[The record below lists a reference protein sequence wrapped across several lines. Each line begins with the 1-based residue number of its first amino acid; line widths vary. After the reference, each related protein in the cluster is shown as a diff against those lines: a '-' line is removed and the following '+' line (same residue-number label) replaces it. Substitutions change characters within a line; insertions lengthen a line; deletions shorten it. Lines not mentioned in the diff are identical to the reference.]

1 MFAWSDCCCCCCC
14 WSAGDVTLGWRQQLP
29 PPWQVVAQEWRIMP
43 KNPSLSFHFL
53 GRMSQHGFFLAVG
66 RILWGFAEEKGET
79 LAAGSF
85 ALGGREGGGRA
96 RNQQWNRPLLTIY
109 CLSSILSTLA
119 PYYSLCFILA
129 LLLLRCVKFTK
140 LNSPHSW
147 MNPSNQ
153 TFHLRSPGSF
163 YP

>member
-14 WSAGDVTLGWRQQLP
+14 WSAGDVRLGWRRQLP
-29 PPWQVVAQEWRIMP
+29 PSSLTGGSPRMAHNAQ
-43 KNPSLSFHFL
+43 KSK
-53 GRMSQHGFFLAVG
+53 SQLPFFGQNVTTWLFLAVG
-66 RILWGFAEEKGET
+66 QILWGFAGEKGET

-96 RNQQWNRPLLTIY
+96 RNQQWSRPLLTIY
-109 CLSSILSTLA
+109 WLSSILSTLA

-140 LNSPHSW
+140 LNTPHSW
-147 MNPSNQ
+147 
-153 TFHLRSPGSF
+153 TCYTEKCCCYIVG
-163 YP
+163 